1 MTLKM
6 AINGFGRIGR
16 VVFREA
22 LANPEVEVVAV
33 NDLTDAAML
42 AHLLKFDSIHGTL
55 DAEVSANG
63 ENIVVNG
70 KEIKVCSE
78 KDPAQLPW
86 KELGIDIVLES
97 TGIFTTE
104 EKASKH
110 IEAGAKKVILSAPG
124 KNGMKMLVM
133 GVNEESYDPAQ
144 HHVVSNASCTTN
156 GLSGISKVLNNKFGI
171 KKAMM
176 TTIHSYTNDQALL
189 DAPHSDYRRARAAAE
204 SMIPTTTGAAKSVA
218 KVLPELEGKID
229 GMAIRVPT
237 PNVSLIDLV
246 AELET
251 DASVEEVNQAL
262 KEATE
267 NELKGYLAYS
277 ELPLVSRDYNG
288 NTASATVDALS
299 TMALGGNMVKVLAW
313 YDNESGYSARCVD
326 LAVYMY
332 NKGL

>member
-42 AHLLKFDSIHGTL
+42 AHLLKFDSVHGTL
-55 DAEVSANG
+55 DAEVSASG

-70 KEIKVCSE
+70 KEIKVFAE

-86 KELGIDIVLES
+86 GELQIDIVLES

-133 GVNEESYDPAQ
+133 GVNEDSYNPEE

-156 GLSGISKVLNNKFGI
+156 GLSGISKVLNDKFGI

-246 AELET
+246 AELDT
-251 DASVEEVNQAL
+251 DVTVEEVNQAL

-267 NELKGYLAYS
+267 NELNGYLAYS

-288 NTASATVDALS
+288 NTASATVDGLS
-299 TMALGGNMVKVLAW
+299 TMSLGGNMVKVLAW

-332 NKGL
+332 KKGL

>member
-22 LANPEVEVVAV
+22 MNNSEVEVVAV
-33 NDLTDAAML
+33 NDLTDADML
-42 AHLLKFDSIHGTL
+42 AHLLKYDSVHGAL
-55 DAEVSANG
+55 DADVSAKDG
-63 ENIVVNG
+63 SIFVDG
-70 KEIKVCSE
+70 KEIKVFAE

-86 KELGIDIVLES
+86 KEHDIDIVLES

-133 GVNEESYDPAQ
+133 GVNEETYNPDE

-156 GLSGISKVLNNKFGI
+156 GLSGISKVLNDKFGI

-262 KEATE
+262 KDATE

-288 NTASATVDALS
+288 NTASATVDAAS

-326 LAVYMY
+326 LAVHMY
-332 NKGL
+332 KKGL

>member
-16 VVFREA
+16 IVFREA

-42 AHLLKFDSIHGTL
+42 AHLLKYDSIHGTL
-55 DAEVSANG
+55 DAEVSASG

-70 KEIKVCSE
+70 KEIKVFSE

-86 KELGIDIVLES
+86 KDLAIDIVLES

-133 GVNEESYDPAQ
+133 GVNEDSYNPEE

-156 GLSGISKVLNNKFGI
+156 GLSGISKVLNDKFGI

-246 AELET
+246 AEL
-251 DASVEEVNQAL
+251 DKDVSVEEVNQAL

-288 NTASATVDALS
+288 NTASATVDGLS

>member
-1 MTLKM
+1 
-6 AINGFGRIGR
+6 
-16 VVFREA
+16 
-22 LANPEVEVVAV
+22 
-33 NDLTDAAML
+33 
-42 AHLLKFDSIHGTL
+42 
-55 DAEVSANG
+55 
-63 ENIVVNG
+63 
-70 KEIKVCSE
+70 
-78 KDPAQLPW
+78 
-86 KELGIDIVLES
+86 
-97 TGIFTTE
+97 
-104 EKASKH
+104 
-110 IEAGAKKVILSAPG
+110 
-124 KNGMKMLVM
+124 
-133 GVNEESYDPAQ
+133 
-144 HHVVSNASCTTN
+144 
-156 GLSGISKVLNNKFGI
+156 
-171 KKAMM
+171 MM

-246 AELET
+246 AELDT
-251 DASVEEVNQAL
+251 DVSVEEVNQAL

-288 NTASATVDALS
+288 NTASATVDGLS

>member
-22 LANPEVEVVAV
+22 MNNSEVEVVAV
-33 NDLTDAAML
+33 NDLTDADML
-42 AHLLKFDSIHGTL
+42 AHLLKYDSVHGAL
-55 DAEVSANG
+55 DADVSAKDG
-63 ENIVVNG
+63 SIFVNG
-70 KEIKVCSE
+70 KEIKVFAE

-86 KELGIDIVLES
+86 KEHGIDIVLES

-133 GVNEESYDPAQ
+133 GVNEETYNPDE

-156 GLSGISKVLNNKFGI
+156 GLSGISKVLNDKFGI

-262 KEATE
+262 KDATE

-288 NTASATVDALS
+288 NTASATVDAAS

-326 LAVYMY
+326 LAVHMY
-332 NKGL
+332 KKGL